1 MGIVTKGRPA
11 RDYTNNRKT
20 IMCKLYEGSLIYN
33 PNGIGKDGRRQSQ
46 HSVSDP
52 MNLGDYVELHEDSTA
67 RHLIVK
73 PAEEGSEKIIGK
85 VIFDPRLRWTPDWEG
100 TTKNRLPQE
109 NKEWG
114 EYSPRSA
121 TVEFFADAVDEIDL
135 VDENAEIEPYD
146 CITYSDANKFDKADD
161 DTNLLSLCKVDANRG
176 GKIVVLADYY
186 FYGISI

>member
-20 IMCKLYEGSLIYN
+20 IMCKLYEGDLIYN
-33 PNGIGKDGRRQSQ
+33 PNGIGKDGRREAQ

-52 MNLGDYVELHEDSTA
+52 IDIGTYVELHEDSTA
-67 RHLIVK
+67 RHIIVK
-73 PAEEGSEKIIGK
+73 PAGEGSSTIIGK

-109 NKEWG
+109 NTEWG
-114 EYSPRSA
+114 NYSPRSA
-121 TVEFFADAVDEIDL
+121 TVEFFADAVDEIDI
-135 VDENAEIEPYD
+135 VDDNQEIAPYD
-146 CITYSDANKFDKADD
+146 SVEYVDNKQFDKADS
-161 DTNLLSLCKVDANRG
+161 DTNLISLCGVEANKG

-186 FYGISI
+186 YYGV